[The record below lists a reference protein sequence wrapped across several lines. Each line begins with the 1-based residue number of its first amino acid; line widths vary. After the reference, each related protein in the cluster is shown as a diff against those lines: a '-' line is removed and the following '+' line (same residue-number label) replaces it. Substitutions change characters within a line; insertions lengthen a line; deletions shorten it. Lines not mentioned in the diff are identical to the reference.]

1 MESRILGK
9 TDLKVSKLGLG
20 CATFGREIDEEA
32 SFRIMDFAFEQGIN
46 FHVFSVFINGKPK

>member
-32 SFRIMDFAFEQGIN
+32 SFRIMDFAFEQGN
-46 FHVFSVFINGKPK
+46 N